1 VVEKEANKDVVLFLI
16 GNKSDLEGARAV
28 TYEEGKSLADSLKIG
43 FIGIQYYNIETSA
56 KTSSNVEKA
65 FFTII

>member
-1 VVEKEANKDVVLFLI
+1 
-16 GNKSDLEGARAV
+16 LEGARAV

-56 KTSSNVEKA
+56 KTSANVE
-65 FFTII
+65 